1 MSKLR
6 YPLPGAAAAAV
17 AFIGLQPE
25 TQAQSMSATEKRNKA
40 AVHSKFDAWADAT
53 GSPYDL
59 LADDVRWT
67 IEGNSLASRMY
78 PSREDF
84 MQDVIRPF
92 NARMKAPLKP
102 TIRNL
107 YADGDTVI
115 AFVDARGVAKDDK
128 PYVNTYA
135 WFLEMRG
142 GKIVRASAFF
152 DAIAFN
158 NLWTR
163 VTPGKN

>member
-1 MSKLR
+1 MTKSCAL
-6 YPLPGAAAAAV
+6 LPGAAALTLAL
-17 AFIGLQPE
+17 FCFQRE
-25 TQAQSMSATEKRNKA
+25 TQARALSGNESQNKA
-40 AVHSKFDAWADAT
+40 AVYSHFVAWTNST

-67 IEGNSLASRMY
+67 IEGNSLASRTY

-84 MQDVIRPF
+84 MRDVIRPF

-107 YADGDTVI
+107 YVEGDTVV
-115 AFVDARGVAKDDK
+115 AFFDARGIAKDDK

-135 WFLEMRG
+135 WFLEMHD

-158 NLWTR
+158 DLWTR
-163 VTPGKN
+163 ITP